1 MYIYIGV
8 RKFFSRDKS
17 SFFVRSVYF
26 FPIILIASFFFFSY
40 PNIVKFFFF
49 KTHVLSFEGMFE
61 CFPFQ
66 KHVVRLKFKTSI
78 TNDSM
83 NSFFALAERPRG
95 FKVSSSICERRKNH
109 GNSSSSSIVDEEN
122 RVTPIMTRG

>member
-40 PNIVKFFFF
+40 PNVVKFFFF
-49 KTHVLSFEGMFE
+49 HSRFIIEGMFE

-66 KHVVRLKFKTSI
+66 KHVVWLKFKTSI

-83 NSFFALAERPRG
+83 NSFFALTERPRG

>member
-26 FPIILIASFFFFSY
+26 FPIILIASFFFFFSY

-49 KTHVLSFEGMFE
+49 THVLSFEGMFE

-83 NSFFALAERPRG
+83 NSFLLWLSDLAVSRYLPRYVKDVKIMEIPRALPLWT
-95 FKVSSSICERRKNH
+95 KK
-109 GNSSSSSIVDEEN
+109 IV
-122 RVTPIMTRG
+122 